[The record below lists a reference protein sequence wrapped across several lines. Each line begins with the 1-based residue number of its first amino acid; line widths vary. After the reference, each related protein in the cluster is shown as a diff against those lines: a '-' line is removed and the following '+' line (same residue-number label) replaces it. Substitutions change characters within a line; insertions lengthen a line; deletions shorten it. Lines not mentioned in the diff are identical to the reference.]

1 MSERTW
7 EGGFIRKNS
16 RGKDVYFIRRSINGK
31 RYSFSTRCHISS
43 AAHEHLKRF
52 EADPGGYDPGGT
64 PTTNQLLIDLELVRE
79 FLTWSRDVQ
88 ENTPKWI
95 SYQKN
100 YLSWWSVGLGDKDL
114 RRLSLGSDILPYLEG
129 WKARNHRI
137 AVLKVFYTWLRTV
150 KHLVK
155 AHEDPMLDTLKVPQS
170 APGES
175 KRSFSL
181 EDYMKVRK
189 HLEGHWRDGADVL
202 AGTGWHATELVR
214 FVATGVAKESTK
226 TRGCILECPQHK
238 GGGIH
243 RTEVSEEVFSAAKR
257 LLRRGSFD
265 YFKFAKNLKKAN
277 KKAFKHIKK
286 VANRP
291 NITPGTFRHS
301 VGDMA
306 VDGGASLA
314 AVSTFL
320 GHKDSRT
327 TRRFYAK
334 HSTPAKVPTLL

>member
-1 MSERTW
+1 MKERTW
-7 EGGFIRKNS
+7 DGGFIRKNS
-16 RGKDVYFIRRSINGK
+16 EGRDVYFIRRSINGK
-31 RYSFSTRCHISS
+31 RYSFSTRCHSS
-43 AAHEHLKRF
+43 ASAHEHLKRF
-52 EADPGGYDPGGT
+52 EADPGAYDPRGTGGDE
-64 PTTNQLLIDLELVRE
+64 LLIDLELVVE

-100 YLSWWSVGLGDKDL
+100 YMAWWSKGLGGKDL
-114 RRLSLGSDILPYLEG
+114 KKLSLGVDILPYLEG
-129 WKARNHRI
+129 AKSRAHRI

-170 APGES
+170 APGEG
-175 KRSFSL
+175 KRSFTL

-189 HLEGHWRDGADVL
+189 HLKDHWRDGADVL

-243 RTEVSEEVFSAAKR
+243 RTEVSQAVFEAAKR
-257 LLRRGSFD
+257 LLRKGTFD
-265 YFKFAKNLKKAN
+265 YWKFGKNLRKAN
-277 KKAFKHIKK
+277 KKAFGRKK
-286 VANRP
+286 KNVP
-291 NITPGTFRHS
+291 KITPGTFRHS